1 VVANVN
7 DPDVSSDIVK
17 LPLVQHKSNR
27 YDDDDDDD
35 DDDDIKTACFD
46 TTELVYRSTAKLQR
60 KAHK

>member
-1 VVANVN
+1 MVANVN

-35 DDDDIKTACFD
+35 DIKTACFD
-46 TTELVYRSTAKLQR
+46 TTERVYRSTAKLQGM
-60 KAHK
+60 AHK